1 MFSLFGSKTEVDKN
15 LINKVINVCDD
26 DTELK
31 KLGVKEL
38 DYCLTQVDNKLKKIK
53 GFKEVKEKEEKEEE
67 EKKKE
72 QAQAQAQAFS
82 TLKLPPLL
90 SQSQS
95 QPPQIPQRPQRQFPG
110 GRRSTKG
117 ARRSAKVARRS
128 TKGAR
133 KSAKVARKSTKMSR
147 RKSLRRQK

>member
-26 DTELK
+26 DAELK

-90 SQSQS
+90 SQSQP
-95 QPPQIPQRPQRQFPG
+95 QQIPPIPPRPSRG

-117 ARRSAKVARRS
+117 ARRSAKVARKS
-128 TKGAR
+128 TKGAS
-133 KSAKVARKSTKMSR
+133 KSAKVARRSTKMSR

>member
-90 SQSQS
+90 SQSQ
-95 QPPQIPQRPQRQFPG
+95 PPQIPQTPFRG